1 MHLLVLRLKKYGAL
15 DACLFVAAL
24 ALFAVNEH
32 LIKPA
37 VLGAASASSSLA
49 EGGSAAGFSFAELI
63 ILGHFND
70 FLGGLAFMAY
80 TNLLISLVEPRFRIR
95 NPFIGVVYIF
105 CCGLF
110 WEYAAPLFVPDSVSD
125 PWDVF
130 AYCLGGATYW
140 AIMGAK
146 KMIQKRT
153 KSAQKD
159 KPAHMKR

>member
-37 VLGAASASSSLA
+37 VLGAASASGSLA

-95 NPFIGVVYIF
+95 NPFIGVAYIF

-125 PWDVF
+125 PWDVL
-130 AYCLGGATYW
+130 AYSLGSVAYWVVRTVGSRRRHAGGAGT
-140 AIMGAK
+140 ID
-146 KMIQKRT
+146 T
-153 KSAQKD
+153 
-159 KPAHMKR
+159 

>member
-37 VLGAASASSSLA
+37 VLGAASASGSLA

-63 ILGHFND
+63 VLGHFND

-95 NPFIGVVYIF
+95 NPFIGVAYIF

-125 PWDVF
+125 PWDVL
-130 AYCLGGATYW
+130 AYSLGSVAYWVVRTVGSRRRHAGGAGT
-140 AIMGAK
+140 ID
-146 KMIQKRT
+146 T
-153 KSAQKD
+153 
-159 KPAHMKR
+159 